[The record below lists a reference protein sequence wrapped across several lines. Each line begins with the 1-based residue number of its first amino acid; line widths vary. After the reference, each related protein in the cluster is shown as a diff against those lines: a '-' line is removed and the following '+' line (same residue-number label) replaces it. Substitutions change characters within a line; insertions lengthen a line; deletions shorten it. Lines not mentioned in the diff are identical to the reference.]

1 MRKTAAA
8 LFILLSMGG
17 CANDPL
23 TQARQVYQ
31 EGRPEEALKILEKQT
46 REVPEDHAARQE
58 YYRVRDLTVARWL
71 AQAEALRNANEP
83 EVAEQLYKRIQVYD
97 PANARARQGLA
108 DLETDKRHR
117 ALIVSAEKLLK
128 DDRAREAQDAL
139 RPVLLENPRNREAQ
153 RLQRTIEDRLARP
166 AMVPVRLKPASP
178 KPISL
183 ELRDVTLRSLFD
195 ILQRA
200 TGVSFVFDKDVRAD
214 QRTNIAV
221 KDQDLEDVVRLIL
234 LTNQLEQKVM
244 SETTVLIYPNTPQK
258 QREYQDLVVKSFYV
272 ANADVKQTANMI
284 RTLVKTRDIFIDEKL
299 NMIVIKD
306 TPNAIRLAEKL
317 IATHDLAEPEVVLE
331 VEVLELGYNRLR
343 TIGVR
348 FPDSLAVSLVGGAS
362 EQPAPG
368 GGTAITGGTPG
379 VLSLPE
385 WLNRSSNLVR
395 LTFTDPL
402 FIFSLHQ
409 DDGTTSLLANPHI
422 RVRNKETA
430 KVHIG
435 DRVPVITT
443 TAAATGGFVSES
455 VSYLDVGLKLEVQP
469 LVYLDDEVAIKVGLE
484 VSNITRTIQSTNSS
498 TLTYQIGTR
507 NVSTVLRLRDGETQ
521 VLAGLISDEDRRTAN
536 RVPGIG
542 DFPTIGRLFSQ
553 NTDSINKTE
562 IILLITPR
570 LVRTLARPGANA
582 VEFAAGTESA
592 TGLSAPGGVP
602 SIPQPPFQPSAAQP
616 QPVQPQPA
624 MPPLFPEQPVPPPA
638 PAAAP
643 PAVEMVPFGGPRPAQ

>member
-8 LFILLSMGG
+8 LFVVLFVGG

-23 TQARQVYQ
+23 TQARQSYQ

-58 YYRVRDLTVARWL
+58 YYRVRDLMLARWL
-71 AQAEALRNANEP
+71 AQAEALRNASEP
-83 EVAEQLYKRIQVYD
+83 DVAEQLYKRIQVYD
-97 PANARARQGLA
+97 PTSARARQGLA
-108 DLETDKRHR
+108 DLEADKRHR
-117 ALIVSAEKLLK
+117 ALIASAEKLLK
-128 DDRAREAQDAL
+128 DDRPREAQDTL
-139 RPVLLENPRNREAQ
+139 RPVLVENPRNRDAQ
-153 RLQRTIEDRLARP
+153 RLQRTIDDRLARP

-221 KDQDLEDVVRLIL
+221 KDQDLEEVVRLIL

-244 SETTVLIYPNTPQK
+244 GETTVLIYPNTPQK

-284 RTLVKTRDIFIDEKL
+284 RTLVKTRDIYIDEKL
-299 NMIVIKD
+299 NMIVLKD

-348 FPDSLAVSLVGGAS
+348 FPDSLAVSLVGGGT

-402 FIFSLHQ
+402 FVFSLHQ

-542 DFPTIGRLFSQ
+542 EFPTIGRLFSQ

-592 TGLSAPGGVP
+592 TGLSAPGGA
-602 SIPQPPFQPSAAQP
+602 SAIAQPPFQPPAAQP
-616 QPVQPQPA
+616 QPV

-638 PAAAP
+638 PAPAP
-643 PAVEMVPFGGPRPAQ
+643 PAVEMVPFGGQRPAQ